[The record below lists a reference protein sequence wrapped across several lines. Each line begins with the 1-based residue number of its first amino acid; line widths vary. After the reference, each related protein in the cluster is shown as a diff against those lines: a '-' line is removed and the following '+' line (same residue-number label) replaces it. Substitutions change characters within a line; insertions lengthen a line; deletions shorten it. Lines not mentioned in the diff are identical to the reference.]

1 MLAASSDDSPLS
13 GIDEPEIDNSE
24 KESRTWS
31 FRACVRLKDG
41 QTFSDLLD
49 ARKPQLETY
58 LPSKSVISWA
68 CASTARDQVHSRD
81 LNGVYLEGFVHASTL
96 IRLGS
101 LKRVLPAKMVTEAG
115 EIMEAAFEAVMPGPG
130 KDYMGHPTIKRYL
143 QETPLDPLD
152 TDKRMRV
159 DYRGSS
165 ASDLEII
172 MAIHGLAAVR

>member
-1 MLAASSDDSPLS
+1 MIHPY
-13 GIDEPEIDNSE
+13 PEQMNPRSISE
-24 KESRTWS
+24 KKNRENG
-31 FRACVRLKDG
+31 RLCALEG
-41 QTFSDLLD
+41 RPTFSDLLD
-49 ARKPQLETY
+49 ARKPQLETS
-58 LPSKSVISWA
+58 LPSESVISWA
-68 CASTARDQVHSRD
+68 CASTARDQVDSRD

-143 QETPLDPLD
+143 QETSLDPLD

-159 DYRGSS
+159 DKSCHELLRVPCSF
-165 ASDLEII
+165 I
-172 MAIHGLAAVR
+172 MI